1 MRAPGHKLTGLS
13 AGVIAWTLLAGYTP
27 LAWLAI
33 PAGFIGGG
41 APDRIEWLWHHR
53 WITHR
58 TLTHWLPLW
67 MALLGVGIWHDTTLW
82 AAPLIG
88 FAAGG
93 LTHLLFDLPNP
104 LGVPILSPVH
114 RLSLRW
120 WNSGEHDGLLTLAC
134 IVLAAATVWMKTH
147 GGG

>member
-1 MRAPGHKLTGLS
+1 MSPGHKLTGLS
-13 AGVIAWTLLAGYTP
+13 AGVIVWTLLAGHAP

-33 PAGFIGGG
+33 PAGFVGGNF
-41 APDRIEWLWHHR
+41 PDRIEWLGHHR
-53 WITHR
+53 WIKHR

-67 MALLGVGIWHDTTLW
+67 LALEALGLWHHHALW
-82 AAPLIG
+82 AAALIG

-114 RLSLRW
+114 RASLRW
-120 WNSGEHDGLLTLAC
+120 WKSGEHDGLLTVAC
-134 IVLAAATVWMKTH
+134 IALAAAAVWMKRQ
-147 GGG
+147 GLV